1 MLFGPPLIGARGAE
15 NEDRSGGG
23 YIGGGLAAMAARS
36 AFGPVGILAGK
47 LFGEVLTEETPALR
61 GPKAALTVLGDASRG
76 AWGGNGA
83 LEN

>member
-23 YIGGGLAAMAARS
+23 YIGGGLEAMGVRS

-47 LFGEVLTEETPALR
+47 LFGEVLTEETLPLRAPNDALM
-61 GPKAALTVLGDASRG
+61 VLGDASRG